1 MIKYIIGV
9 VVALVILALGE
20 RLKNETKK
28 EYIEK
33 GYGWSKVVLY
43 SNLFAITA
51 GIIMIAILNHVNID
65 DKWNPEFFPFAAVVI
80 AYITMQSFMTDLRV
94 LMINRN
100 ILRVA
105 YLSMYAIAVYN
116 VVTNDI
122 FRLNWIAL
130 VAFTVLLILIFLFSS
145 IGASD
150 VRAIAVSLPFV
161 ISIGGYDA
169 IKLFVVTLLIVAIA
183 MALRNII
190 RDRPRMKKFKQDHFE
205 SYQKMNKIL
214 FYKLARDFI
223 KKEKTP
229 EELATPV
236 GPYMIV
242 PFLIF
247 IFVYPFL
254 VT

>member
-9 VVALVILALGE
+9 VVALIILALGE

-33 GYGWSKVVLY
+33 GYGWSKVILY
-43 SNLFAITA
+43 SNLFAIVA

-65 DKWNPEFFPFAAVVI
+65 DKWNPEFLPFAAVII

-130 VAFTVLLILIFLFSS
+130 VAFTILLVLIFLFSS

-150 VRAIAVSLPFV
+150 VRIIAVSLPFV

-169 IKLFVVTLLIVAIA
+169 IKLFVITLLIVAIA

-223 KKEKTP
+223 RKEKSP